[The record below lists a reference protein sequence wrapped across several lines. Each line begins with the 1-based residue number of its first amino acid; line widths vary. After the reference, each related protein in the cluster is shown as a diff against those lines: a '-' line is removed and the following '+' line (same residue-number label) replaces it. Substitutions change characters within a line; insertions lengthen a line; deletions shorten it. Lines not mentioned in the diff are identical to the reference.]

1 LLKHKRLVSIIAT
14 IAFCLS
20 FLAPAIIAPAPAVAA
35 ANYTVFRQ
43 ATIAQVGDKITD
55 TKIQIDIPNVAA
67 LATNDVLTIGFPSG
81 TKINAGGFNVTAP
94 ALIDNRA
101 DSSNTI
107 GAGQFI
113 SYPVGQTIIEIRMNL
128 PAGAS
133 GQGQLMVN
141 LTDVEI
147 TKVFDGEIQVT
158 FSSPGPGFTPD
169 KKTIAK
175 YIGTDTATYVAVADT
190 VTLGTGQKALET
202 IVLQELIKDSVK
214 DGEVIKFKLPP
225 GFMWVDQAIDC
236 TAMWDWQGRANFVA
250 AVDSTDK
257 RLLTVKATITGQARD
272 VGRLY
277 IGSATNPPRIVV
289 DDDSVAKK
297 GDVIVN
303 VSSDKGNVTEQDVK
317 VATYADYEVI
327 ATAKTEKEV
336 LAGEYETTLGSINI
350 KETLAGSLLKNRNVT
365 LTLPSGVK
373 WDTEYYKVNQL
384 VTDKIISGTNW
395 VQAAKNNGLVRVD
408 STNRKLSFTIH
419 DTTTSA
425 SNIDLEKLRVVISPD
440 FVGDLNVEV
449 GGNAGIEPA
458 TLKVATVLPPVVM
471 KAAEAPDVIIGMQ
484 SQVIADVTV
493 TESLKEAI
501 EVANNRDTVAFRLPA
516 GVAFD
521 ALPTVK
527 VTDGDAVIDSVD
539 FASASTKQV
548 VLVKFKST
556 STKPATFELTDM
568 KVTIDRTVPEGKLE
582 LAIDALGSTALQ
594 NSCTDPTPLAAPDL
608 RFNVDTIATVP
619 VANVITPAPGDQG
632 RTALFYIGSTV
643 MVVNG
648 ANVIMDTAPYIKAGR
663 TYVPVRYLANALGVQ
678 DANVN
683 WDPDKKTVTITQEDK
698 SIVLVI
704 GSKTAKI
711 NGADVELD
719 VAPEIDRNGRTMLP
733 ARHVAEALGFQVG
746 WNETLKQVVIQQAK

>member
-1 LLKHKRLVSIIAT
+1 MTR
-14 IAFCLS
+14 
-20 FLAPAIIAPAPAVAA
+20 
-35 ANYTVFRQ
+35 
-43 ATIAQVGDKITD
+43 
-55 TKIQIDIPNVAA
+55 
-67 LATNDVLTIGFPSG
+67 
-81 TKINAGGFNVTAP
+81 
-94 ALIDNRA
+94 
-101 DSSNTI
+101 
-107 GAGQFI
+107 
-113 SYPVGQTIIEIRMNL
+113 
-128 PAGAS
+128 
-133 GQGQLMVN
+133 
-141 LTDVEI
+141 
-147 TKVFDGEIQVT
+147 
-158 FSSPGPGFTPD
+158 
-169 KKTIAK
+169 
-175 YIGTDTATYVAVADT
+175 
-190 VTLGTGQKALET
+190 
-202 IVLQELIKDSVK
+202 
-214 DGEVIKFKLPP
+214 
-225 GFMWVDQAIDC
+225 
-236 TAMWDWQGRANFVA
+236 
-250 AVDSTDK
+250 
-257 RLLTVKATITGQARD
+257 
-272 VGRLY
+272 
-277 IGSATNPPRIVV
+277 
-289 DDDSVAKK
+289 
-297 GDVIVN
+297 N
-303 VSSDKGNVTEQDVK
+303 VSDQDVK

-336 LAGEYETTLGSINI
+336 LAGEYDTTLGSINI
-350 KETLAGSLLKNRNVT
+350 KESLAGSLLKNRNVT

-373 WDTEYYKVNQL
+373 WDTETYTEKTVVTPKV
-384 VTDKIISGTNW
+384 ISGTNW
-395 VQAAKNNGLVRVD
+395 VKEATKRVD
-408 STNRKLSFTIH
+408 STGRKLTLTVT
-419 DTTTSA
+419 DTTSSTA
-425 SNIDLEKLRVVISPD
+425 DIDLEKLRVVISPD
-440 FVGDLNVEV
+440 FVGDLIVEV
-449 GGNAGIEPA
+449 DGNAGIEPA
-458 TLKVATVLPPVVM
+458 SLKVATVLPPVVM
-471 KAAEAPDVIIGMQ
+471 KAEDAPDVIIGMR
-484 SQVIADVTV
+484 SQVIGNVTV

-501 EVANNRDTVAFRLPA
+501 EVANNRDTVAFRLPV
-516 GVAFD
+516 GVSFD

-527 VTDGDAVIDSVD
+527 VTDGDAVIDKVE
-539 FASASTKQV
+539 FEGLANKRV